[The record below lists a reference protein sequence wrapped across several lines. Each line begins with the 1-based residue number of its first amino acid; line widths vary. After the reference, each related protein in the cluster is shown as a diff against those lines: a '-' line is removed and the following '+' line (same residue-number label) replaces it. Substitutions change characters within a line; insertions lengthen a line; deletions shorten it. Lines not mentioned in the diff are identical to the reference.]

1 MEYVFLYLVKE
12 ANCPPSKKPI
22 KLRVEFGLS
31 NNIELLPVTKSGFE

>member
-12 ANCPPSKKPI
+12 ANCSPS